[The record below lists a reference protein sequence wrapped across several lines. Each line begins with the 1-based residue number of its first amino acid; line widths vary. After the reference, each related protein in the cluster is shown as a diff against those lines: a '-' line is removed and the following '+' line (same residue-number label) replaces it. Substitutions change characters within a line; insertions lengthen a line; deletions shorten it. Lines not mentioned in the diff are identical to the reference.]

1 MKVCILKMVLIMI
14 ISYIGHCADVVCA
27 PESVSVCA
35 YEKDCR
41 QSSGKHRFSLFNMQ
55 HAIYVPSL
63 LWEGYAALVIISDL
77 VVYLFPSNTSN
88 CSGHPQL
95 FKQRSVEDSLI

>member
-1 MKVCILKMVLIMI
+1 MILLIIMI
-14 ISYIGHCADVVCA
+14 VSRFVRCGCMDVVCA

-35 YEKDCR
+35 LLRKTAGSHPE
-41 QSSGKHRFSLFNMQ
+41 SAAFSLFNMQ

-63 LWEGYAALVIISDL
+63 LGEGYAALVIISDL
-77 VVYLFPSNTSN
+77 VVYLFLSNTSN